1 MNFRYKSLFLI
12 IPICL
17 FLVTASFAVVPPIPQ
32 TPSHYV
38 VDLAGIINDDVE
50 LRLDRY
56 LQELEQKTTAQ
67 VVVLTIISLE
77 GESIE
82 EFSISTAHEKWKL
95 GQKNKDNGVLLV
107 VALKDRKYRLEIGY
121 GLEGILPDS
130 LVGSIG
136 RKYLV
141 PYFQKGDY
149 STGLYGAT
157 LALISEIASSEGV
170 EITGMPKLERR
181 AYYGRSPVGGG
192 ILSAIFAI
200 LFFIGAIILFI
211 KHPRLFLFL
220 LLASSI
226 GGRRGGWSSG
236 GGFGGGGSFG
246 GGGGGGFGGGGASG
260 GW

>member
-17 FLVTASFAVVPPIPQ
+17 LLVTASFAVVPPIPQ

-141 PYFQKGDY
+141 PYFKKGDY

-170 EITGMPKLERR
+170 EITAMPTFQ
-181 AYYGRSPVGGG
+181 GHTHDDRSPLAG
-192 ILSAIFAI
+192 
-200 LFFIGAIILFI
+200 IILLI
-211 KHPRLFLFL
+211 LLPFL
-220 LLASSI
+220 LVILALIASRVS
-226 GGRRGGWSSG
+226 GRREGREDYWYSG
-236 GGFGGGGSFG
+236 GGFGGGGGGGFGDGGGSFG